1 MAFQMWQRGVPYAVH
16 QPTVVSTPL
25 LSTDYRSIPARVDT
39 ATGDQI
45 TSTYPMDRGG
55 FHGYARMSGTSMAC
69 PHVSG
74 IVALCYASG
83 VCSSNT
89 TTEYP
94 AIVGPS
100 VEHGEDTESY
110 RFSHDPLT
118 SPLPDKHYGHLAWAR
133 KWWAS

>member
-1 MAFQMWQRGVPYAVH
+1 MLYHGFAERNNCVAAFP
-16 QPTVVSTPL
+16 
-25 LSTDYRSIPARVDT
+25 
-39 ATGDQI
+39 TGDQI

-55 FHGYARMSGTSMAC
+55 FNGYARMSGTSMAC

-89 TTEYP
+89 ATEYS

-100 VEHGEDTESY
+100 VEHVEATANY
-110 RFSHDPLT
+110 RYMNDPLM
-118 SPLPDKHYGHLAWAR
+118 SPLPDKYYGYLAWAR

>member
-1 MAFQMWQRGVPYAVH
+1 
-16 QPTVVSTPL
+16 
-25 LSTDYRSIPARVDT
+25 
-39 ATGDQI
+39 
-45 TSTYPMDRGG
+45 MDRGG

-83 VCSSNT
+83 ICSSNT

-100 VEHGEDTESY
+100 VEHVEDTESY

-118 SPLPDKHYGHLAWAR
+118 SPLPDKYYGYLAWAR

>member
-83 VCSSNT
+83 ICSSNT

-118 SPLPDKHYGHLAWAR
+118 SPLPDKYYGYLAWAR